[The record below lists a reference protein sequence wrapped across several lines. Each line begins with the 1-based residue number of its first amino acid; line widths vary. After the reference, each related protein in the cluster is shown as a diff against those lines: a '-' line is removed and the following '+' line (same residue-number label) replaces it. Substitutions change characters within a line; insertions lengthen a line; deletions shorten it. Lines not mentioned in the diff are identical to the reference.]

1 MFADRLKK
9 SLLQAAIQ
17 GQLTEQLPT
26 DGDARD
32 LLKKIRAEK
41 AKLLAEKK
49 IKAEK
54 SLPTVTDNEIS
65 FDIPDSWCWVR
76 LGDIALKI
84 HYGFTTSTRSEGNV
98 KLLRITDIQN
108 DEVCWELVPRCT
120 VTDSQKKDYLLK
132 DGDIVIARTGGTVG
146 KTFVVEN
153 LSDETIFASY
163 LIRVIF
169 NENISSKYI
178 KIFAGSPLYWRQIID
193 KSQGTGQPNVNGK
206 SLSNLILPLP
216 PFAEQKRIVEK
227 LNELLPEVDELA
239 KDERELVELEETFPH
254 RMRNSLLQAAI
265 QGKLT
270 EQLPSDGN
278 ARDLLRKI
286 RTEKVKLIAEKKIK
300 SEKPLPPVTDD
311 DIPFDLPDNWC
322 WCRLGE
328 VCDTNIG
335 LTYNP
340 QNIVDDGVIVLRSG
354 NIVDSKV
361 DYKDLVKVNLTIPEN
376 KLAYVGDILICVR
389 NGSKRLVGKAAI
401 IDKNGVS
408 FGAFMAVVR
417 SAIAPYLFKVII
429 SPYFRRTLIDDV
441 GTTTINQ
448 ITQNMLKNFLVPLPP
463 LSEQK
468 RIVERLKELL

>member
-26 DGDARD
+26 DSNARD
-32 LLKKIRAEK
+32 LLKKICDEK
-41 AKLLAEKK
+41 A
-49 IKAEK
+49 
-54 SLPTVTDNEIS
+54 
-65 FDIPDSWCWVR
+65 
-76 LGDIALKI
+76 
-84 HYGFTTSTRSEGNV
+84 
-98 KLLRITDIQN
+98 
-108 DEVCWELVPRCT
+108 
-120 VTDSQKKDYLLK
+120 
-132 DGDIVIARTGGTVG
+132 
-146 KTFVVEN
+146 
-153 LSDETIFASY
+153 
-163 LIRVIF
+163 
-169 NENISSKYI
+169 
-178 KIFAGSPLYWRQIID
+178 
-193 KSQGTGQPNVNGK
+193 
-206 SLSNLILPLP
+206 
-216 PFAEQKRIVEK
+216 
-227 LNELLPEVDELA
+227 
-239 KDERELVELEETFPH
+239 
-254 RMRNSLLQAAI
+254 
-265 QGKLT
+265 
-270 EQLPSDGN
+270 
-278 ARDLLRKI
+278 
-286 RTEKVKLIAEKKIK
+286 KLIAEKKIK

-311 DIPFDLPDNWC
+311 EIPFDLPDNWC
-322 WCRLGE
+322 WCRLGD

-468 RIVERLKELL
+468 RIVERLEELLPLCETEI